1 MNFID
6 LLLSNKLDEAKQ
18 ELVSLINSTIL
29 NRLEEAKQYLAQ
41 SILDEDANIQRMG
54 RITRIRRRIRRD
66 SSGKII
72 IQKNATRSAL
82 KGYRISG
89 RSIKRISAVARMRQ
103 SQQLKR
109 AWRTSR
115 RSHLSRTLLK
125 RKMSMRRRYALGLR

>member
-1 MNFID
+1 MKFID
-6 LLLSNKLDEAKQ
+6 LLLSNKLEEAKQ
-18 ELVSLINSTIL
+18 ELVSMINKAVL
-29 NRLEEAKQYLAQ
+29 NHLEEAKQYISF
-41 SILDEDANIQRMG
+41 SILDEDSNIQRMG

-72 IQKNATRSAL
+72 VQKNATRSAL

-89 RSIKRISAVARMRQ
+89 KSIKRISAVARLRQ

-109 AWRTSR
+109 SWRTSR

>member
-1 MNFID
+1 MSFID
-6 LLLSNKLDEAKQ
+6 LLLNNKLDEAKQ
-18 ELVSLINSTIL
+18 FLFNQL
-29 NRLEEAKQYLAQ
+29 NEIVFKRLDEAKQYIA
-41 SILDEDANIQRMG
+41 STLDEDANIQKMG

-72 IQKNATRSAL
+72 VQKNATRSAM

-89 RSIKRISAVARMRQ
+89 KSIKRISAVQRQRQ
-103 SQQLKR
+103 SMNLKR
-109 AWRTSR
+109 SWRTSR

>member
-6 LLLSNKLDEAKQ
+6 LLLSNKLEEAKQ
-18 ELVSLINSTIL
+18 ELVSMINKAVL
-29 NRLEEAKQYLAQ
+29 NHLEEAKQYISF
-41 SILDEDANIQRMG
+41 SILDEDSNIQRMG

-72 IQKNATRSAL
+72 VQKNATRSAL

-89 RSIKRISAVARMRQ
+89 KSIKRISAVARLRQ

-109 AWRTSR
+109 SWRTSR

>member
-1 MNFID
+1 MDFINF
-6 LLLSNKLDEAKQ
+6 LLSGKLEEAKQ
-18 ELVSLINSTIL
+18 ALFNSINEIVL
-29 NRLEEAKQYLAQ
+29 KRLEEAKQYLSL

-66 SSGKII
+66 KSGKII
-72 IQKNATRSAL
+72 VQKNATRSAL

-89 RSIKRISAVARMRQ
+89 RTIKRISAVQRMRQ

>member
-1 MNFID
+1 MRFLD
-6 LLLSNKLDEAKQ
+6 LLLSDKLDEAKI
-18 ELVSLINSTIL
+18 ELVSLINSIIH
-29 NRLEEAKQYLAQ
+29 NRLEEAKQYLAT
-41 SILDEDANIQRMG
+41 SILEDINIQRMG
-54 RITRIRRRIRRD
+54 RVTRIRRRIRRD

-89 RSIKRISAVARMRQ
+89 KTIKRISAVQRMKQ

-125 RKMSMRRRYALGLR
+125 RKMSMRRRFALGLR